1 MALKRLHISCLTL
14 LLSAFFLSGQEMPSL
29 GTADEIKHGSFP
41 NGLEYYLVGNSSEKG
56 FADFAL
62 VAKSPY
68 KSSDRALLDSLPH
81 FGARKPYRFLADN
94 GVSYSQSGYMEGGAE
109 ARIVRFDRV
118 PVYNADVADSTLMLL
133 VDMAA
138 STSAPQA
145 VVVSGDIDVA
155 KFRERL
161 DLLSMMVPRLDD
173 ATDTNGYEWE
183 PRDSMRMIVTYNS
196 TDNVAAVNAIYRA
209 RRLPRSL
216 MNTLQPLVTQAYSSI
231 LGDIV
236 AERTEDM
243 FRERGIPLGEISLAY
258 HGSAESSGD
267 EYYSFSV
274 FTSAGRLDDATAALA
289 SVLSSIDKNGV
300 TPAELE
306 DTKFRMKSELKRMEF
321 GRKLSNAE
329 YVQKCIAS
337 YLYGSNLASEASV
350 NRYIMGRSLPA
361 DSPQEPRCGTCRA
374 CIDAC
379 PTSAIADGGP
389 LDARRCLSYLTI
401 EHRGPLPAGVENVV
415 GNSIYGCDRCQTA
428 CPWNRLAPVAT
439 APELQPNA
447 ALLAMT
453 RAGWHNLSADD
464 YRRLFKGSAVK
475 RAKYEGLMRNIRAAE
490 ACGAGEKGQE

>member
-1 MALKRLHISCLTL
+1 MALKRLHISCLAL
-14 LLSAFFLSGQEMPSL
+14 LLSTFSLSGQEMPSL

-62 VAKSPY
+62 VAKAPY
-68 KSSDRALLDSLPH
+68 RDSDRALLDSLPH

-94 GVSYSQSGYMEGGAE
+94 GVGYSQSGYMEGGAE

-173 ATDTNGYEWE
+173 ATDTNGYEWA

-236 AERTEDM
+236 SERTEDL

-267 EYYSFSV
+267 EYYSFSL
-274 FTSAGRLDDATAALA
+274 FTAADHLDDATSAFA
-289 SVLSSIDKNGV
+289 SVLGSLDRYGATV
-300 TPAELE
+300 TEFE
-306 DTKFRMKSELKRMEF
+306 DAKRRMVSEAKRTEF
-321 GRKLSNAE
+321 SLRLSNSE
-329 YVQKCIAS
+329 YVEKCLAS
-337 YLYGSNLASEASV
+337 YLYGSNLASEKSV
-350 NRYIMGRSLPA
+350 NSSGRFRSSTVSWAPSSIPRGISRSGMTSPTRESTDAGCGIYFWIHGHLPDHAGRKMPGPSAILPA
-361 DSPQEPRCGTCRA
+361 CMFP
-374 CIDAC
+374 
-379 PTSAIADGGP
+379 
-389 LDARRCLSYLTI
+389 
-401 EHRGPLPAGVENVV
+401 
-415 GNSIYGCDRCQTA
+415 
-428 CPWNRLAPVAT
+428 
-439 APELQPNA
+439 
-447 ALLAMT
+447 
-453 RAGWHNLSADD
+453 
-464 YRRLFKGSAVK
+464 KGSPGCVPT
-475 RAKYEGLMRNIRAAE
+475 RPSLFPAA
-490 ACGAGEKGQE
+490 ACGPFPTGSGWCSGQWIRPESSAMP